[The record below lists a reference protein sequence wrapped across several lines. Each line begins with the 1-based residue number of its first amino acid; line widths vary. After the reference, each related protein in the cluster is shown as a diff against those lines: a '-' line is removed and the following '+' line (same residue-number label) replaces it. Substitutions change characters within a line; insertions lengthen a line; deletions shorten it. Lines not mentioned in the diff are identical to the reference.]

1 MGREKDLS
9 TVVEITHKD
18 VPRELDDFQ
27 LQKRQRHEHSY
38 DMQMDQPT
46 VPEPIERVAKR
57 VLDRLFGGQSYDADE
72 ARRLAVAAAEKIK
85 DETLGLVSPR
95 VRLVVQ
101 VVVTE
106 SRGQAVRAISR
117 CVWDAEKDRCM
128 RAEFANQQL
137 RAVAS
142 VFAIYCE

>member
-1 MGREKDLS
+1 
-9 TVVEITHKD
+9 
-18 VPRELDDFQ
+18 
-27 LQKRQRHEHSY
+27 
-38 DMQMDQPT
+38 
-46 VPEPIERVAKR
+46 
-57 VLDRLFGGQSYDADE
+57 YDADE

-101 VVVTE
+101 VTE

-128 RAEFANQQL
+128 RAEFTNQQL